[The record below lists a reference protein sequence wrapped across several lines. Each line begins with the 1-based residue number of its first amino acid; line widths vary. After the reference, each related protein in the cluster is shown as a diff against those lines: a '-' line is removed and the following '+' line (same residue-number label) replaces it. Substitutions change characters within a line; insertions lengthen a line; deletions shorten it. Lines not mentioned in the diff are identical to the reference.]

1 MVLVNLIYQELRS
14 DKDCLMKIR
23 YLYRLKLDKDSL
35 GLINND
41 IDFKNKYYKDMEEFK
56 KKFIGIK

>member
-1 MVLVNLIYQELRS
+1 MRN